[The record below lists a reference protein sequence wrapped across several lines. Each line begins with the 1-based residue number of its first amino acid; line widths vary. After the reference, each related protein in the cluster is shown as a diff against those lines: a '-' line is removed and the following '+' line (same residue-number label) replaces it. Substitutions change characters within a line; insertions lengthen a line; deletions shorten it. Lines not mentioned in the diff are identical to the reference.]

1 MRVIHDWLVGHDAKK
16 YDSCHAINT
25 RVLIYNA
32 NKAVNPYGGGNCV
45 FKLVSCKTPV

>member
-16 YDSCHAINT
+16 YGSCHAINT

-32 NKAVNPYGGGNCV
+32 NKAVNLYGRDNCAS
-45 FKLVSCKTPV
+45 KLVPCKTPV